1 MQLSRDLLVP
11 NALQEG
17 KECCSL
23 YEETLMAI
31 MFMPMLT
38 LVSPFLEKKKGLEHY
53 PSHHIRLCSI
63 RLMLEIVA

>member
-38 LVSPFLEKKKGLEHY
+38 LVSPFLEKKNT
-53 PSHHIRLCSI
+53 S
-63 RLMLEIVA
+63 VT